1 MLFPRS
7 WFALKKGGVKVG
19 SWLWWT
25 GYTLCAVWA
34 QEWIAGIDFFSP
46 GVILCLQAGQWR
58 KALWLGIAWGI
69 LQEGTGALVFGAMLL
84 FEVGLFCFFFWSK
97 WLLEPE
103 NPLFV
108 LLLSVFLVAW
118 HEVIFVGLGS
128 LQGLV
133 VTWNPFPVLFLQ
145 LFAYVL
151 TWAFVYPLFIRM
163 VPRVAD

>member
-1 MLFPRS
+1 
-7 WFALKKGGVKVG
+7 
-19 SWLWWT
+19 
-25 GYTLCAVWA
+25 
-34 QEWIAGIDFFSP
+34 
-46 GVILCLQAGQWR
+46 
-58 KALWLGIAWGI
+58 
-69 LQEGTGALVFGAMLL
+69 
-84 FEVGLFCFFFWSK
+84 
-97 WLLEPE
+97 
-103 NPLFV
+103 
-108 LLLSVFLVAW
+108 LSVFLVAW